1 MAARF
6 KHTPDVLYNLIEG
19 PTLPKRFK
27 ALQDMG
33 GAEGLAK
40 ALCTDLRKG
49 LSKAEVSEERKR
61 RSALRCLC
69 RSFSTCIA
77 LCHVGSVR

>member
-1 MAARF
+1 MARF

-19 PTLPKRFK
+19 PKLPERFK

-49 LSKAEVSEERKR
+49 LSKAEVSEERKK
-61 RSALRCLC
+61 RSALRCPL
-69 RSFSTCIA
+69 SIVSA
-77 LCHVGSVR
+77 LNFALPCGIGS